1 MFNSIKFLRKS
12 ERAISATL
20 LCVIVL
26 NTNYSFAARTEKQQ
40 VGVELSAVGGSALVG
55 ALVGGPVGFAFG
67 SLGGVLLAE
76 QTKKNNDKAIEV
88 EKMQASLIE
97 LENTIEEK
105 QQKIAT
111 LEQSTVDS
119 LALQI
124 MFSTG
129 DDKLEE
135 NDQQRIKL
143 LSDYLKKNRKLVVNL
158 DGHADPRG
166 TDEYNNVLSLE
177 RAKAVKKELVNG
189 GIAESRI
196 ILHSHG
202 SNFSTASKGDLDGY
216 ALERK
221 VEIELVNPEITKPIV
236 QH

>member
-1 MFNSIKFLRKS
+1 MFNSIKCLRKS
-12 ERAISATL
+12 TRAISTVL
-20 LCVIVL
+20 LGILAL
-26 NTNYSFAARTEKQQ
+26 NANYAVAARTEKQQ

-76 QTKKNNDKAIEV
+76 QTKKSNDKAIEV

-105 QQKIAT
+105 QHKIAT

-129 DDKLEE
+129 DDKLEQ
-135 NDQQRIKL
+135 NDRQRIKL
-143 LSDYLKKNRKLVVNL
+143 LADYLKKNPKLVVNL

-177 RAKAVKKELVNG
+177 RAKSVKKELVNA
-189 GIAESRI
+189 GITEPRI

-221 VEIELVNPEITKPIV
+221 VEIELVNPDNKKPIV